1 MHDLLFQNQA
11 APEGLKRPALDKY
24 AANLGLDAARFRAA
38 LDNRAHKAAVDADS
52 KVADDA
58 GISATPAFVI
68 NGY

>member
-1 MHDLLFQNQA
+1 MRR
-11 APEGLKRPALDKY
+11 G
-24 AANLGLDAARFRAA
+24 FRAA